1 MSSGRFSNSHRTDN
15 DAMRHAY
22 SERRG
27 CTQCPSFKLTVVPL
41 LAFSL
46 LLAACIDLSE
56 VGEFAAMSETA
67 NAAFPALVADIQDSC
82 ERRAS
87 YAPEDRRQEILLH
100 CKNLSTSKDG
110 LLQTQQVLLN
120 YMEALKNLS
129 SDKTITYGQ
138 KLDALPD
145 ALSKSGLDNNQVKAT
160 TGLAKILIDAAIGGY
175 RRKEVGKLVGETNG
189 DIQTVTAALK
199 KVIGVG
205 YATELDLEEE
215 AIKAFYETNL
225 KEHEKQEPL
234 TALLVKKSWAQD
246 LDGVQK
252 RKSASLAYGNVMDSI
267 AQGHQ
272 KLYDSRNRWSTEELV
287 KQLGPEIGDI
297 YKSTQ
302 EVYKAFK

>member
-1 MSSGRFSNSHRTDN
+1 MRNSSSL
-15 DAMRHAY
+15 
-22 SERRG
+22 
-27 CTQCPSFKLTVVPL
+27 KLRVVL
-41 LAFSL
+41 FLALSL

-56 VGEFAAMSETA
+56 VGKFAAISEIA
-67 NAAFPALVADIQDSC
+67 NAAFPGLVADIQDSC
-82 ERRAS
+82 ERRAN
-87 YAPEDRRQEILLH
+87 YAPDDRRQEVLLH
-100 CKNLSTSKDG
+100 CKNLSTSKNG
-110 LLQTQQVLLN
+110 LLQAQQVLLN

-145 ALSKSGLDNNQVKAT
+145 ALSKSGLDDNQVKAT
-160 TGLAKILIDAAIGGY
+160 TSLAKILIDAAIGGY

-205 YATELDLEEE
+205 YTKELELEEE

-234 TALLVKKSWAQD
+234 TALLVKKSWAED

-252 RKSASLAYGNVMDSI
+252 RKSAALAYGKVMDSI
-267 AQGHQ
+267 AKGHQ

-287 KQLGPEIGDI
+287 KQLGPEISDI

-302 EVYKAFK
+302 DVYKAFK